1 MKSIASTFL
10 ERGNPELQDRLEN
23 LQSGGNTVFV
33 VADGVGGRAGAAQA
47 AEFLVRTA
55 RNAARNLASAQDC
68 LSFLCELDQKI
79 ALANDCGETT
89 GVITVVSGAE
99 IFGAN
104 VGDSAAWLFT
114 TDVKAELTRVRKPY
128 LGTGVATPHQ
138 FARRSGPGTL
148 VVASDGL
155 WKYTSLELIELKV
168 RTVGPERLAAEL
180 AELVRLRSGAFPD
193 DIAIATCRTEL

>member
-1 MKSIASTFL
+1 MNAITSTFL
-10 ERGNPELQDRLEN
+10 ERGNPELQDRVDN
-23 LQSGGNTVFV
+23 LQSGGNTVLI
-33 VADGVGGRAGAAQA
+33 VADGVGGRTGAAQA

-55 RNAARNLASAQDC
+55 SNAAGNLASAQDC
-68 LSFLCELDQKI
+68 LSLLCELDQKI

-89 GVITVVSGAE
+89 GVITVVSDAE
-99 IFGAN
+99 VFGAN

-114 TDVKAELTRVRKPY
+114 PDGKAELTRVRKPY
-128 LGTGVATPHQ
+128 LGTGVAAPYQ

-155 WKYTSLELIELKV
+155 WKYTGLELIEEKV
-168 RTVGPERLAAEL
+168 RTVSPERLAAEL

-193 DIAIATCRTEL
+193 DIAIATCTTES